1 MISKYTGFQLVGGTR
16 GIPLIKWK
24 MVLSLPLSPPTVLP
38 QNCWFCNYHAFFG
51 HFAHDAL
58 TIWTLI
64 GNPNIWWYSLG
75 GELFC
80 NTPPQHHQ
88 AFCLIITII
97 LTNPYLQAVSHSS
110 TMYLILI
117 SVSTICLICYEAC
130 EGCKVFFIVQHFG
143 QDQ

>member
-64 GNPNIWWYSLG
+64 GNPNIWWYSL
-75 GELFC
+75 
-80 NTPPQHHQ
+80 
-88 AFCLIITII
+88 CLTKFDCCFFSC
-97 LTNPYLQAVSHSS
+97 LASHLNVYLPV
-110 TMYLILI
+110 
-117 SVSTICLICYEAC
+117 
-130 EGCKVFFIVQHFG
+130 KVFLVCRSMLFKITFEVPLCKKKFLDWKYHEKIKKQFTR
-143 QDQ
+143 QLLKYLCFF